1 MNERPFPWTLVNAVF
16 ALLAALL
23 AYALVEGRYSA
34 VPAILAVAGVAGAL
48 AAVGYRGASP
58 RVRTRSEWRILP
70 QYGANPRQWIVV
82 VGLFLIVFGLFAM
95 QGSAFAP
102 ASMVQS
108 ARIGA
113 VFLLF
118 SILWATWSDGQ

>member
-1 MNERPFPWTLVNAVF
+1 MDERPFPWILVNAVF
-16 ALLAALL
+16 ALLAAVL
-23 AYALVEGRYSA
+23 AVALFEGRYSA
-34 VPAILAVAGVAGAL
+34 VPIILVVAGIACAL
-48 AAVGYRGASP
+48 VVGGSR
-58 RVRTRSEWRILP
+58 RVSLPLRTRAERRILP
-70 QYGANPRQWIVV
+70 QYGANPRQWVVV

-113 VFLLF
+113 LFLLCT
-118 SILWATWSDGQ
+118 ILWATWSDGR